1 MKNTRQFIFIIFG
14 FVSANLVVLYLN
26 QYAIEL
32 GLYDLVNEINNLTL
46 KIIILSLVNVI
57 GLYIIG
63 LISKRSLYIIIL
75 IISNLLLDQLS
86 KIWIRANVTP
96 YSDINI
102 IADYFI
108 ITNVENSGAFL
119 GLGSDF
125 SPVIKSILLLALPVG
140 VLVTVLVY
148 VFKDTSID
156 KLSLIGYSSIIGGG
170 IGNIYDRFLYGS
182 VTDFLF
188 IDLGGV
194 FKTGIFN
201 IADLSVTTG
210 MILIVWASFKTKN
223 E

>member
-1 MKNTRQFIFIIFG
+1 MKNKRNLSII
-14 FVSANLVVLYLN
+14 
-26 QYAIEL
+26 
-32 GLYDLVNEINNLTL
+32 
-46 KIIILSLVNVI
+46 SLVILN
-57 GLYIIG
+57 II
-63 LISKRSLYIIIL
+63 
-75 IISNLLLDQLS
+75 LDQLS
-86 KIWIRANVTP
+86 KFWIRGNVAP

>member
-1 MKNTRQFIFIIFG
+1 MC
-14 FVSANLVVLYLN
+14 
-26 QYAIEL
+26 
-32 GLYDLVNEINNLTL
+32 
-46 KIIILSLVNVI
+46 
-57 GLYIIG
+57 
-63 LISKRSLYIIIL
+63 
-75 IISNLLLDQLS
+75 
-86 KIWIRANVTP
+86 IRDRYN
-96 YSDINI
+96 DINI

-148 VFKDTSID
+148 VFKDKSID

-210 MILIVWASFKTKN
+210 MILIIWASFKNKD
-223 E
+223 

>member
-1 MKNTRQFIFIIFG
+1 MKNKR
-14 FVSANLVVLYLN
+14 N
-26 QYAIEL
+26 
-32 GLYDLVNEINNLTL
+32 
-46 KIIILSLVNVI
+46 
-57 GLYIIG
+57 LYII
-63 LISKRSLYIIIL
+63 SLVILNII
-75 IISNLLLDQLS
+75 LDQLS
-86 KIWIRANVTP
+86 KFWIRGNVAP

-140 VLVTVLVY
+140 VLATVLVY

>member
-1 MKNTRQFIFIIFG
+1 MQMKNKR
-14 FVSANLVVLYLN
+14 N
-26 QYAIEL
+26 
-32 GLYDLVNEINNLTL
+32 
-46 KIIILSLVNVI
+46 
-57 GLYIIG
+57 LYII
-63 LISKRSLYIIIL
+63 SLVILNII
-75 IISNLLLDQLS
+75 LDQLS
-86 KIWIRANVTP
+86 KFWIRGNVAP

>member
-1 MKNTRQFIFIIFG
+1 MKNKRNLCII
-14 FVSANLVVLYLN
+14 SLVVLN
-26 QYAIEL
+26 
-32 GLYDLVNEINNLTL
+32 
-46 KIIILSLVNVI
+46 II
-57 GLYIIG
+57 
-63 LISKRSLYIIIL
+63 
-75 IISNLLLDQLS
+75 LDQLS
-86 KIWIRANVTP
+86 KFWIRGNVAP
-96 YSDINI
+96 YNDINI

-148 VFKDTSID
+148 VFKDKSID

-210 MILIVWASFKTKN
+210 MIIIIWASFKNK

>member
-1 MKNTRQFIFIIFG
+1 MILNII
-14 FVSANLVVLYLN
+14 
-26 QYAIEL
+26 
-32 GLYDLVNEINNLTL
+32 
-46 KIIILSLVNVI
+46 
-57 GLYIIG
+57 
-63 LISKRSLYIIIL
+63 
-75 IISNLLLDQLS
+75 LDQLS
-86 KIWIRANVTP
+86 KFWIRGNVAP
-96 YSDINI
+96 YNDINI

-148 VFKDTSID
+148 VFKDKSID

-210 MILIVWASFKTKN
+210 MILIIWASFKNK

>member
-1 MKNTRQFIFIIFG
+1 MQMKNKR
-14 FVSANLVVLYLN
+14 N
-26 QYAIEL
+26 
-32 GLYDLVNEINNLTL
+32 
-46 KIIILSLVNVI
+46 
-57 GLYIIG
+57 LYII
-63 LISKRSLYIIIL
+63 SLVILNII
-75 IISNLLLDQLS
+75 LDQLS
-86 KIWIRANVTP
+86 KFWIRSNVAP

>member
-1 MKNTRQFIFIIFG
+1 MKNKRNLSII
-14 FVSANLVVLYLN
+14 
-26 QYAIEL
+26 
-32 GLYDLVNEINNLTL
+32 
-46 KIIILSLVNVI
+46 SLVILN
-57 GLYIIG
+57 II
-63 LISKRSLYIIIL
+63 
-75 IISNLLLDQLS
+75 LDQLS
-86 KIWIRANVTP
+86 KFWIRGNVAP
-96 YSDINI
+96 YNDINI

-148 VFKDTSID
+148 VFKDKSID

-210 MILIVWASFKTKN
+210 MILIIWASFKNK

>member
-1 MKNTRQFIFIIFG
+1 MKNKR
-14 FVSANLVVLYLN
+14 N
-26 QYAIEL
+26 
-32 GLYDLVNEINNLTL
+32 
-46 KIIILSLVNVI
+46 
-57 GLYIIG
+57 LYII
-63 LISKRSLYIIIL
+63 SLVILNII
-75 IISNLLLDQLS
+75 LDQLS
-86 KIWIRANVTP
+86 KFWIRGNVAP

-148 VFKDTSID
+148 IFKDTSID

>member
-1 MKNTRQFIFIIFG
+1 MKNKR
-14 FVSANLVVLYLN
+14 N
-26 QYAIEL
+26 
-32 GLYDLVNEINNLTL
+32 
-46 KIIILSLVNVI
+46 
-57 GLYIIG
+57 LYII
-63 LISKRSLYIIIL
+63 SLVILNII
-75 IISNLLLDQLS
+75 LDQLS
-86 KIWIRANVTP
+86 KFWIRGNVAP

>member
-1 MKNTRQFIFIIFG
+1 MKNKRNLCII
-14 FVSANLVVLYLN
+14 SLVVLN
-26 QYAIEL
+26 
-32 GLYDLVNEINNLTL
+32 
-46 KIIILSLVNVI
+46 II
-57 GLYIIG
+57 
-63 LISKRSLYIIIL
+63 
-75 IISNLLLDQLS
+75 LDQLS
-86 KIWIRANVTP
+86 KFWIRGNVAP
-96 YSDINI
+96 YNDINI

-148 VFKDTSID
+148 VFKDKSID

-188 IDLGGV
+188 IDLGGI

-210 MILIVWASFKTKN
+210 MILIIWASFKNKD
-223 E
+223 

>member
-1 MKNTRQFIFIIFG
+1 MKNKRNLSII
-14 FVSANLVVLYLN
+14 
-26 QYAIEL
+26 
-32 GLYDLVNEINNLTL
+32 
-46 KIIILSLVNVI
+46 SLVILN
-57 GLYIIG
+57 II
-63 LISKRSLYIIIL
+63 
-75 IISNLLLDQLS
+75 LDQLS
-86 KIWIRANVTP
+86 KFWIRGNVAP

-140 VLVTVLVY
+140 VLLTVLVY
-148 VFKDTSID
+148 VFKDKSID

-210 MILIVWASFKTKN
+210 MILIIWASFKNK

>member
-1 MKNTRQFIFIIFG
+1 MQMKN
-14 FVSANLVVLYLN
+14 
-26 QYAIEL
+26 
-32 GLYDLVNEINNLTL
+32 
-46 KIIILSLVNVI
+46 
-57 GLYIIG
+57 
-63 LISKRSLYIIIL
+63 KRSLYIISLVIL
-75 IISNLLLDQLS
+75 NIILDQLS
-86 KIWIRANVTP
+86 KFWIRGNVAP

-210 MILIVWASFKTKN
+210 MILIVCASFKTKN